1 MSAFDDLMAFQRQT
15 EALAQVAG
23 RLGWDQETVMPEGS
37 AGQRAEEIGALEGV
51 LHARR
56 TDGRLAG
63 WLEAAVA
70 PDAVGEAQIRL
81 IRRSYMRAMK
91 VPAKLAEEIATTVSL
106 AQGVWAECRAR
117 EDVAGFLPT
126 LRKVVELKRA
136 EGAALAVG
144 GDPYDALVD
153 EMRCGPGWWLCGD
166 ACWGLRRRRA
176 WWAYSRP
183 TPRWR

>member
-1 MSAFDDLMAFQRQT
+1 MSAFQELMAFQRQT

-56 TDGRLAG
+56 TDPRIAG
-63 WLEAAVA
+63 WLAEAKA
-70 PDAVGEAQIRL
+70 PDAVGEAQLRQ
-81 IRRSYMRAMK
+81 IRRSYNRTMK
-91 VPAKLAEEIATTVSL
+91 VPAKLAEEIATTMSL
-106 AQGVWAECRAR
+106 AQGVWAECRAK

-126 LRKVVELKRA
+126 LRKVVDLKRA
-136 EGAALAVG
+136 EGAALAAG

-153 EMRCGPGWWLCGD
+153 DYEPGMTGAAIAAMFDAMR
-166 ACWGLRRRRA
+166 
-176 WWAYSRP
+176 
-183 TPRWR
+183 PRLV